1 MITRLNRL
9 LVTAILAVSAVPGA
23 APMVAAQAGTGA
35 VSLLNV
41 SCDPT
46 RELYAAYNKA
56 FSAYWQQ
63 KTGQV
68 VTLRQ
73 SHGGSGAQA
82 NAVIQGLEAD
92 VVTLALASDIDLV
105 AARSGLLDAAW
116 QKRLPENSTPFT
128 STIVFVVRKGNPKN
142 IRTWDDVIRSGV
154 SVIVPNPKTSGG
166 ARWAYLAAYGQAL
179 RRPGGSDATARA
191 FVTALY
197 RNVPVLDTG
206 ARGSTVT
213 FAQKGVGDVY
223 LAWESEADLVKKQFG
238 EANFQTVVPAV
249 SILAEPPVAMV
260 DRNVD
265 KHGTRAVAQAYLEYL
280 YSPAGQEIAAQNFY
294 RPRDQAVARKYAAN
308 FPAVTLFTVEEVFG
322 GWARAQKIHFDDGG
336 VFDQVYA
343 P

>member
-1 MITRLNRL
+1 VITRLNRL